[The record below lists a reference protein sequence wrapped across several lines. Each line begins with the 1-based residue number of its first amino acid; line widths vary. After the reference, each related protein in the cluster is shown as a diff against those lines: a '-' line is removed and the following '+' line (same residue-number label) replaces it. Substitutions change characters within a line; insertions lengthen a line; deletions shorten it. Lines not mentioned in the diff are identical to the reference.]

1 MYSYIT
7 VKIYS
12 VNIIENRCTFVEN
25 KNEFFLLSR
34 FHNRKRV
41 FPHTFCVYYAFIPTT
56 QIICTVDIIYTLHI
70 RLHLSTRLYISI
82 YSNRLVLILTNIP
95 DLGHPH
101 KSCLPQ
107 FYLKKKIYKSISTYI
122 YKVHYT
128 RLVRDTGK
136 SISFHSPVTKHPKHR
151 VCKI

>member
-25 KNEFFLLSR
+25 KNEFFFLLYPVYTTEKVCFSPHIYIRFFLLSR
-34 FHNRKRV
+34 IYTYV
-41 FPHTFCVYYAFIPTT
+41 FVPTT
-56 QIICTVDIIYTLHI
+56 QIICTVHIIYTLHTTI
-70 RLHLSTRLYISI
+70 FTSLYALIFCISI

-107 FYLKKKIYKSISTYI
+107 F
-122 YKVHYT
+122 
-128 RLVRDTGK
+128 
-136 SISFHSPVTKHPKHR
+136 
-151 VCKI
+151 C

>member
-25 KNEFFLLSR
+25 KNEFFLSGKKWS
-34 FHNRKRV
+34 F
-41 FPHTFCVYYAFIPTT
+41 FPHTLLY
-56 QIICTVDIIYTLHI
+56 IC
-70 RLHLSTRLYISI
+70 SRLYQQLESYAQHRYNLHTASHSLRVCIYISM

-95 DLGHPH
+95 DLGHLH

-107 FYLKKKIYKSISTYI
+107 FFFAFFCIVHTIYTNIIYI
-122 YKVHYT
+122 EQV
-128 RLVRDTGK
+128 LDMGK
-136 SISFHSPVTKHPKHR
+136 SISLYSPVTKTPQTSC
-151 VCKI
+151 VQDLKI

>member
-70 RLHLSTRLYISI
+70 RLHLCTRLYISI

-107 FYLKKKIYKSISTYI
+107 FYLKKNININLSLPTYI
-122 YKVHYT
+122 
-128 RLVRDTGK
+128 
-136 SISFHSPVTKHPKHR
+136 
-151 VCKI
+151 